1 MYKAH
6 CRDINYKSVMTR
18 SRLSRTNMDY
28 LCSPIAVVKTTRR
41 VAHVRTEVEA
51 PSKIGAAGEHIP
63 LILVRALGVP

>member
-1 MYKAH
+1 
-6 CRDINYKSVMTR
+6 
-18 SRLSRTNMDY
+18 MDY